1 MVNAVIKETEHLA
14 TEGMLE
20 HAVISPAGLALPGL
34 RRFLFFKDEDP
45 TKQNHGRF
53 QVWCSEGL
61 RELWYNM
68 DKDYSRVASR
78 MAISQLFDEINV
90 LREPLRAK
98 QTFRLMVIDKA
109 IASKF
114 LGTVVAGNEVS

>member
-1 MVNAVIKETEHLA
+1 MVNAVIEETEHLA

-20 HAVISPAGLALPGL
+20 HAVISPAGLALPSL
-34 RRFLFFKDEDP
+34 RCFLFKDEDP

-53 QVWCSEGL
+53 QVRCSEGL

-90 LREPLRAK
+90 LREPLRAE

-109 IASKF
+109 ITSKF
-114 LGTVVAGNEVS
+114 LGIVVAGNEAS